1 MPAHAHRRPGLRRDA
16 LLPIDRGQTRPP
28 ALRRPHRTH
37 QRKRLDPGNHLNSYL
52 CSGPGRCAPH
62 LAAPASLSCRPRIFR
77 VQSTSGLGGGMG
89 RHHKQ
94 RPSATWFGG
103 RSPRSRVLLGCAVAV
118 SLLLASRFG
127 VSIALRFGVSVALLG
142 LSVLILCGAVGA
154 GLRFL
159 WSEKVHRL
167 PRRVEGALVGAVVLA
182 VLAGLVPVFEEPQS
196 PSTGADATGPTSGG
210 PTSGRPNGE
219 VPGSAGAV
227 PPGDAPDDGPS
238 TKDDGP
244 STRGVKPDSAR
255 GDSDPFTLS

>member
-1 MPAHAHRRPGLRRDA
+1 MVP
-16 LLPIDRGQTRPP
+16 
-28 ALRRPHRTH
+28 
-37 QRKRLDPGNHLNSYL
+37 
-52 CSGPGRCAPH
+52 PGRQE
-62 LAAPASLSCRPRIFR
+62 AAGLPGISADVPCRRSGGDVQVAGAVPASLSCRTRIFR
-77 VQSTSGLGGGMG
+77 VQSTSGLGGGMA
-89 RHHKQ
+89 RQHKQ

-103 RSPRSRVLLGCAVAV
+103 RSPRSQVLLGCAVAV

-142 LSVLILCGAVGA
+142 LSVLIPCGAVGA

-196 PSTGADATGPTSGG
+196 PSTGPDATGPTSG
-210 PTSGRPNGE
+210 RPNRE

-227 PPGDAPDDGPS
+227 PPSDASDDGPS
-238 TKDDGP
+238 T
-244 STRGVKPDSAR
+244 TGVRPDSAR
-255 GDSDPFTLS
+255 G